1 MKTAKS
7 LKTAILATA
16 WLLAAALPLLLGAG
30 RLAGLEALIV
40 QSGSMWPGI
49 PAGSLVVADTGC
61 SYSSVEK
68 GDIIIFQ
75 AGEGRVM
82 HRVYAVTEE
91 GFETKGDANRVA
103 DGITTTRRNFRG
115 RVVFHAPYLG
125 FLAEGMRRLSP
136 VAGAILV
143 YLLFSS
149 MFGNKEG
156 RQLKKELR

>member
-1 MKTAKS
+1 MKTVKMVV
-7 LKTAILATA
+7 LATA
-16 WLLAAALPLLLGAG
+16 WLLAAAPPLLLGAG
-30 RLAGLEALIV
+30 RLAGLEVLIV
-40 QSGSMWPGI
+40 QSGSMGPGI
-49 PAGSLVVADTGC
+49 PEGSLAVADMRCG
-61 SYSSVEK
+61 YSSIEK

-91 GFETKGDANRVA
+91 GLETKGDANRVA

-115 RVVFHAPYLG
+115 RVFFHAPYLG

-136 VAGAILV
+136 VAGALLV

-149 MFGNKEG
+149 MFGNKEE
-156 RQLKKELR
+156 RPLKKELR